1 MDSDSL
7 HSSLDLV
14 SGGGSTL
21 SCEQRAALQTS
32 LIILKRNYKF
42 SRVLFWG
49 KILGLRSDYFIA
61 HGIAED
67 EMANRKTLYSFNCVD
82 WHLLPPVTEA
92 QLTEVLL
99 LKERFKGDPSHEYEH
114 TETSGLDE
122 GDEAVVEEITVSVV
136 KMTEETRL
144 AATVLSIDRE
154 VSVVPRGAFIK
165 TPSGRVQVNR
175 CFEGLSESEAG
186 KLSSYLHFSV
196 PQQQKKKTILEIADL
211 DPSIDFLDN
220 LSEDMPKGSWSLQFE
235 RGSIV
240 VLRSLLWLGLTFFH
254 VPMTPQHG
262 YVYMGDGLRNHYLPF
277 ML

>member
-7 HSSLDLV
+7 RYSLDLV
-14 SGGGSTL
+14 SGCGLTL

-32 LIILKRNYKF
+32 LLILKRNYKF

-61 HGIAED
+61 HGITED
-67 EMANRKTLYSFNCVD
+67 EMRNRKTLYSFNCVD

-92 QLTEVLL
+92 QLAEVSL
-99 LKERFKGDPSHEYEH
+99 LKEHFKGDPSYEYEH
-114 TETSGLDE
+114 TETRGLDE
-122 GDEAVVEEITVSVV
+122 GDEAVVEEITV

-144 AATVLSIDRE
+144 AATVFNIDRE

-175 CFEGLSESEAG
+175 CFEGLSESEAR
-186 KLSSYLHFSV
+186 KLSSYLHFSE
-196 PQQQKKKTILEIADL
+196 PQHLKKKTILETADL
-211 DPSIDFLDN
+211 NPSIDFLDN
-220 LSEDMPKGSWSLQFE
+220 LSEDTPKGSWSLQFE
-235 RGSIV
+235 RGSIS

-262 YVYMGDGLRNHYLPF
+262 YIYMGDGMKNHYLPF